1 MKEIEDD
8 CAFRSWK
15 MRFNANASL
24 LFCTSNI
31 QDQISFIRASIMR
44 KSYREVSVKLGIR
57 IEGGGVVYRSILSLP
72 FEKEKEYFYN
82 ILFIR
87 INIFVERYSKF
98 LSTWKERMI
107 K

>member
-57 IEGGGVVYRSILSLP
+57 IEGEGGLSIDSFSSFRKRERVFLQ
-72 FEKEKEYFYN
+72 YFIY
-82 ILFIR
+82 
-87 INIFVERYSKF
+87 
-98 LSTWKERMI
+98 
-107 K
+107 